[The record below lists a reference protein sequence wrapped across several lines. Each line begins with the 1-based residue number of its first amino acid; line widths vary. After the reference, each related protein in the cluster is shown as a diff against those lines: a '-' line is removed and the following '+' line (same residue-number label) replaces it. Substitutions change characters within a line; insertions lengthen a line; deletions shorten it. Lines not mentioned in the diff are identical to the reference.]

1 MLQEPFKH
9 RKDFDENGE
18 CAGIIII
25 KNNDISFT
33 VLKDKSKMKAEF

>member
-9 RKDFDENGE
+9 TKDFDKNGG
-18 CAGIIII
+18 CAGIIFI

-33 VLKDKSKMKAEF
+33 VQERSKVKAAF